1 MVEFSSKFSGPMVN
15 HFRGF
20 STAEGH
26 TPLGRIIDND
36 APQGLRQ
43 EFVDLVFHL
52 AEHSEHLE
60 TARIHQA
67 ATQSLGMPVAG
78 QPYGGARYAL
88 GRNIDRAD
96 WPRVYDLLVR
106 LWPDFTAAGCGG
118 DYLDGVRRIL
128 AAHGIAWDMDD
139 DGQLYR
145 VMHPVVQA
153 RIDAALEVLSEAR
166 FAAAQGI
173 FNDARLAYDDRP
185 RRGRDACANA
195 FDALEGVAKIVHGA
209 PAGTFHDVLGMLR
222 LGRVL
227 NEQVVGLLE
236 SVNTLRNRNF
246 GHGVPFSLRPEE
258 VDFTY
263 AVCAAGIVLLAR

>member
-1 MVEFSSKFSGPMVN
+1 MVN

-26 TPLGRIIDND
+26 TPPGRTIDND

-60 TARIHQA
+60 TARIHRA
-67 ATQSLGMPVAG
+67 ATQSLGMSVAG

-88 GRNIDRAD
+88 GRDIARVE

-106 LWPDFTAAGCGG
+106 LWPDFTEAGCGG

-128 AAHGIAWDMDD
+128 AAHGIAWDMDE
-139 DGQLYR
+139 DGQLHR
-145 VMHPVVQA
+145 VMHPVAQA
-153 RIDAALEVLSEAR
+153 RIDAALEMLSDAR

-185 RRGRDACANA
+185 RRDRDACANA
-195 FDALEGVAKIVHGA
+195 FDAMEAVAKTVHDA
-209 PAGTFHDVLGMLR
+209 PADTFHNVLGMIR
-222 LGRVL
+222 RDRVL
-227 NEQVVGLLE
+227 NEQVIGLLE

-246 GHGVPFSLRPEE
+246 GHGVPFSLRSEE

-263 AVCAAGIVLLAR
+263 AVCAASIVLLAR